1 MNPVA
6 DDQPCPH
13 CGRYKNRGLSV
24 DAVIVRGDKI
34 LLGKR
39 KGEPFK
45 GYWGIFGGFV
55 GSDETAEDALR
66 RETKEESGLDVISSD
81 LIGVYSDPARDPRGT
96 VTVAYAVRVRGE
108 PKAGDDIED
117 VKWVHIDD
125 LPDNLPFDHK
135 QIIADYSSRT

>member
-1 MNPVA
+1 MNLVA

-24 DAVIVRGDKI
+24 DAVIVREGKI

-39 KGEPFK
+39 KGEPFM

-55 GSDETAEDALR
+55 EWGETTENALR
-66 RETKEESGLDVISSD
+66 RETKEESGLDVIASD

-96 VTVAYAVRVRGE
+96 VTVAYVVEVDGE
-108 PKAGDDIED
+108 PRAGDDIED
-117 VKWVHIDD
+117 VKWVQISD
-125 LPDNLPFDHK
+125 LPDDLPFDHK
-135 QIIADYSSRT
+135 QIITDYLSRL